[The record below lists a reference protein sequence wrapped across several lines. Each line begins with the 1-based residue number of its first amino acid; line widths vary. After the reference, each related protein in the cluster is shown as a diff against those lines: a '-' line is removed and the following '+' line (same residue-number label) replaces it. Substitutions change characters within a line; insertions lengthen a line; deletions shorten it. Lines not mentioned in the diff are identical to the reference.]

1 MRAAR
6 KAAVLPGSGTVQ
18 KGSVLLLQC
27 SQSRR
32 THGKMQS
39 ALGYASAL
47 SPKSLI
53 RSVTTVGTSLT
64 RKVLFPPLPPPQ
76 RPFRVSNCDRSRRKG
91 VVAGTLK
98 ELIEKAIETLFITS
112 NVVTLVLEEDG
123 TVVDTEEFFQS
134 LDGNTQFVLLEG
146 QQKWAQ
152 ERNVRRS
159 TRQVNKKGIANITLD
174 LYKLNPKD
182 FMGCLNIKATFY
194 EMYSISWDI
203 KCLGAKKVLRSFLRI
218 LSQLAQVAG
227 HFLLYSGS
235 YILQWT
241 EDGDE
246 GTYRRAQNS

>member
-1 MRAAR
+1 
-6 KAAVLPGSGTVQ
+6 
-18 KGSVLLLQC
+18 
-27 SQSRR
+27 
-32 THGKMQS
+32 MQS
-39 ALGYASAL
+39 ALEYANAL
-47 SPKSLI
+47 SPKALI
-53 RSVTTVGTSLT
+53 RSVTTVGSSLT

-98 ELIEKAIETLFITS
+98 EFVEKAIETLFITS

-134 LDGNTQFVLLEG
+134 LDDNTQFVLLEG

-152 ERNVRRS
+152 GRNFRQS
-159 TRQVNKKGIANITLD
+159 TPHVKKGIANITLD
-174 LYKLNPKD
+174 LYKLNHKD
-182 FMGCLNIKATFY
+182 FIGCLNIKATFY
-194 EMYSISWDI
+194 EMYSVSCDL

-218 LSQLAQVAG
+218 LSHLAQVAG
-227 HFLLYSGS
+227 QFLLYSGS

-241 EDGDE
+241 EDGDQ